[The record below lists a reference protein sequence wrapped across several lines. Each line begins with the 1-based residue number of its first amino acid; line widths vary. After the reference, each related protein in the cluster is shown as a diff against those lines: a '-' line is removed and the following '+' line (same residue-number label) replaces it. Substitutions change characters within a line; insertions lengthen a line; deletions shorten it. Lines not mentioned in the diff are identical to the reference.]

1 MTEVLIQKEKLE
13 FEKEEIESRPEGEK
27 DEGRLLEI
35 EDQLKDFSLEMGSI
49 ADTLD
54 QLEEVLEFVQSKV
67 NQVTEEI
74 NAFSMDSVTPL
85 SFNALDSLDS
95 ARATL
100 KIFF

>member
-1 MTEVLIQKEKLE
+1 
-13 FEKEEIESRPEGEK
+13 
-27 DEGRLLEI
+27 
-35 EDQLKDFSLEMGSI
+35 MGSI